1 VVPLPAV
8 LMTVGSPFASNSK
21 GKAPLSHQSWVIY
34 VVQVSGAG
42 VALAGVLY
50 ATQRNLT
57 HSLRKERFDAYSRFT
72 ATANR
77 GFRLIGQFQLKGG
90 AQEGLQEGFRDYSDR
105 MSDALAALNLAA
117 PKYVREKGLILLEVI
132 SSVTRDGSETFSKR
146 QAAETIKK
154 PINVD
159 HFSDAFNA
167 FLDVS
172 RFDLRHQWLS
182 SVKSLFYWLRY
193 IHVSQIKPPVV

>member
-1 VVPLPAV
+1 
-8 LMTVGSPFASNSK
+8 MTVGSPFASNSK

-105 MSDALAALNLAA
+105 MSDALAAMWIILAM
-117 PKYVREKGLILLEVI
+117 LLTRFWTCHDSTFATNGCLR
-132 SSVTRDGSETFSKR
+132 SSPYFIG
-146 QAAETIKK
+146 
-154 PINVD
+154 
-159 HFSDAFNA
+159 
-167 FLDVS
+167 
-172 RFDLRHQWLS
+172 
-182 SVKSLFYWLRY
+182 
-193 IHVSQIKPPVV
+193 